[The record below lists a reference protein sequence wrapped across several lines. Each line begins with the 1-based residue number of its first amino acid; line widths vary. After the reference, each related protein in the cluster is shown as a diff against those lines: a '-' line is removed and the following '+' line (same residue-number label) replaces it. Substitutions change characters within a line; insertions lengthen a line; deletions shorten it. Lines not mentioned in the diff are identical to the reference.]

1 MTAACYTGNG
11 QLEFRPCEPCPP
23 QASEVRIEVA
33 YGGVCGSD
41 LAIYHGHRDDRM
53 QLPSIIGHE
62 MSGTI
67 AEVGCDVDGW
77 QAGDRVAVLPLI
89 ACGRCH
95 ACNRGLEHVCER
107 MEFFGVESAGAFQ
120 DSWTVPTHTLHR
132 VPDSIA
138 PDQAALVEPLAVAM
152 HAVRTSGLQQG
163 HLAIVLGGGPIGLLT
178 ALTAQ
183 YRGGRVLLSEVNPFR
198 LDLARDMGLEVV
210 DARSDDLDKIVAAA
224 SEGAGA
230 DIVFEAS
237 GSQAAVMGMSQ
248 LLCVRGLMLI
258 VAVYGEPQRIDLM
271 TSFKRE
277 LRLQTVRC
285 YTHED
290 FDDSLALIASG
301 KYPLERMITDRV
313 PVEALAS
320 VFEQMET
327 GAPVMKTLLEFG
339 GGSS

>member
-1 MTAACYTGNG
+1 
-11 QLEFRPCEPCPP
+11 
-23 QASEVRIEVA
+23 
-33 YGGVCGSD
+33 
-41 LAIYHGHRDDRM
+41 
-53 QLPSIIGHE
+53 
-62 MSGTI
+62 
-67 AEVGCDVDGW
+67 
-77 QAGDRVAVLPLI
+77 
-89 ACGRCH
+89 
-95 ACNRGLEHVCER
+95 
-107 MEFFGVESAGAFQ
+107 
-120 DSWTVPTHTLHR
+120 
-132 VPDSIA
+132 
-138 PDQAALVEPLAVAM
+138 
-152 HAVRTSGLQQG
+152 
-163 HLAIVLGGGPIGLLT
+163 
-178 ALTAQ
+178 
-183 YRGGRVLLSEVNPFR
+183 
-198 LDLARDMGLEVV
+198 
-210 DARSDDLDKIVAAA
+210 
-224 SEGAGA
+224 
-230 DIVFEAS
+230 
-237 GSQAAVMGMSQ
+237 MGMSQ

>member
-1 MTAACYTGNG
+1 MTAAYYAGNG
-11 QLEFRPCEPCPP
+11 QLEFRPCEPRSPET
-23 QASEVRIEVA
+23 SEVRIEVA

-41 LAIYHGHRDDRM
+41 LSIYHGHRDDRM

-67 AEVGCDVDGW
+67 AEIGSNIEGW

-89 ACGRCH
+89 ACGECH
-95 ACNRGLEHVCER
+95 ACKQDLEHVCER
-107 MEFFGVESAGAFQ
+107 MQFFGVETAGAFQ
-120 DSWTVPTHTLHR
+120 DSWTVPAHTLHR

-152 HAVRTSGLQQG
+152 HAVRTSGLQDG
-163 HLAIVLGGGPIGLLT
+163 NLAVVLGGGPIGLLT
-178 ALTAQ
+178 ALAAQ
-183 YRGGRVLLSEVNPFR
+183 YSGGRVLLSEVNPFR

-210 DARSDDLDKIVAAA
+210 DASSESLNDIVAAT
-224 SEGAGA
+224 SGGAGA

-248 LLCVRGLMLI
+248 LLGTRGLMLI

-271 TSFKRE
+271 TCFKRE
-277 LRLQTVRC
+277 LRLQAVRC

-301 KYPLERMITDRV
+301 RYPFERMITGRV
-313 PVEALAS
+313 PVEALPE

-327 GAPVMKTLLEFG
+327 GAPVMKTLLEFSG
-339 GGSS
+339 GT